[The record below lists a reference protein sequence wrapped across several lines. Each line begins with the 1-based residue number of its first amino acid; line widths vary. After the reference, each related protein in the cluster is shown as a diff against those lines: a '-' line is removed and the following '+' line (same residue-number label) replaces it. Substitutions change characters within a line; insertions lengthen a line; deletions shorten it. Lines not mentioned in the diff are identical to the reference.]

1 MLLRR
6 FYFCKTDPTLALFA
20 SEEKWL
26 YTDEGYDG
34 DKKTFVKRLN
44 ALKETAAPFE
54 SRKAEHLGRESCI
67 ESLKKT
73 INKYND
79 IGKNVNTKDEEK
91 YSHLTEEQRKEV
103 NDKCEATRSWLNDIL
118 KTQSAT
124 AMNVDPVVTM
134 SKLKEER
141 KSVINVCKPIVN
153 TPKPK
158 PTAQEEVDAA
168 DAKAKADGEGKKDG
182 EGVEGKEG
190 KTEGEGVKDDDKM
203 DIDEEPEV
211 DLSGKVDDEGDSVM
225 EDTVE

>member
-1 MLLRR
+1 M
-6 FYFCKTDPTLALFA
+6 
-20 SEEKWL
+20 
-26 YTDEGYDG
+26 GG

-44 ALKETAAPFE
+44 ALKETTAPFE
-54 SRKAEHLGRESCI
+54 SRI

-103 NDKCEATRSWLNDIL
+103 NDKCEATRAWLNDIL

-141 KSVINVCKPIVN
+141 KSVI
-153 TPKPK
+153 
-158 PTAQEEVDAA
+158 
-168 DAKAKADGEGKKDG
+168 
-182 EGVEGKEG
+182 
-190 KTEGEGVKDDDKM
+190 
-203 DIDEEPEV
+203 
-211 DLSGKVDDEGDSVM
+211 
-225 EDTVE
+225 